1 MATAVEHAV
10 EVDWVEFPARCDGR
24 HVLVQSSYQGNVAG
38 ARLGRDARVRYP
50 KCAMLEDARAQEGR
64 KMARFFVGGG
74 GGVGVGEGLEGF
86 VGAEAVT
93 CNSVSF
99 AQ

>member
-1 MATAVEHAV
+1 
-10 EVDWVEFPARCDGR
+10 
-24 HVLVQSSYQGNVAG
+24 
-38 ARLGRDARVRYP
+38 
-50 KCAMLEDARAQEGR
+50 MLEDARAQEGR
-64 KMARFFVGGG
+64 KMARFLVGGG

-93 CNSVSF
+93 YDRVSF